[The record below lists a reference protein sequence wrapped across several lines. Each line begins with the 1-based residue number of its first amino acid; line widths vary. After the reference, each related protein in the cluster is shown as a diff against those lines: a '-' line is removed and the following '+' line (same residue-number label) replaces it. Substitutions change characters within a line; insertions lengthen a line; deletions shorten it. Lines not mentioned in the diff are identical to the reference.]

1 MARQLDRRGRVIQL
15 GDAPHVKTDKVA
27 KEVERM
33 VFLGL
38 DVSEISY
45 CLGLSTVTLQQQ
57 YSEELENGGA
67 MLINRIGGAQVRQA
81 LRGDTN
87 AAQFLLRARA
97 RWVTPTKQEID
108 ANVTIE
114 DKRKVMDEILGLVRE
129 ARHKKLP
136 PITIDA
142 TPTGKPS

>member
-1 MARQLDRRGRVIQL
+1 MGRELDKRGRVIQA
-15 GDAPHVKTDKVA
+15 GNAPHVKTDRVA
-27 KEVERM
+27 REVERM

-45 CLGLSTVTLQQQ
+45 CLGLSINTLQQQ
-57 YSEELENGGA
+57 YSDELENGGA
-67 MLINRIGGAQVRQA
+67 MLVNRIGGAPVKQA

-108 ANVTIE
+108 ANVTIQ
-114 DKRKVMDEILGLVRE
+114 DKRKVKDEILALVRV
-129 ARHKKLP
+129 ASQKKIA

-142 TPTGKPS
+142 QPVGKPS

>member
-1 MARQLDRRGRVIQL
+1 MSRQLDRRGRVIQL

-57 YSEELENGGA
+57 YHDELENGGA

-129 ARHKKLP
+129 ARQKKLP